1 MLQIKNLHSGYGSIP
16 VLRGVNLT
24 VQAGEFVGLWGHN
37 GMGKST
43 LMRSIMGYMPASAG
57 EVVFDGKDITG
68 TLTFRRSRAGIG
80 YVPQGRQIFPYLS
93 VLDNLRMGAAIYPG
107 NKEDVVARVLSQFPR
122 LQTLATRDG
131 GLLSGG
137 EQQLLA
143 LARCLCGAPKLMLL
157 DEPTEG
163 IQPSI
168 ISEMADSLLRIRR
181 ASSLTLLLV
190 EQNQEFI
197 GALSDRVVTMQ
208 KGQLVSEHT
217 AAEFLDSHPSFVAAE
232 STC

>member
-1 MLQIKNLHSGYGSIP
+1 MLQIKNLHSGYGNIP

-24 VQAGEFVGLWGHN
+24 VKVGEFVGLWGHN

-43 LMRSIMGYMPASAG
+43 LMRSIMGYIPASAG
-57 EVVFDGKDITG
+57 EVAFDGTEITR
-68 TLTFRRSRAGIG
+68 TQTFRRSRAGIG

-93 VLDNLRMGAAIYPG
+93 VLDNLRMGAATYPG
-107 NKEDVVARVLSQFPR
+107 NKAEIVARVLSQFPR
-122 LQTLATRDG
+122 LQPLASRDG

-168 ISEMADSLLRIRR
+168 ISEMAESLLRIRK
-181 ASSLTLLLV
+181 ASGLTLLLV

-197 GALSDRVVTMQ
+197 AALSDRVVTMH
-208 KGQLVSEHT
+208 KGQLVSEQS
-217 AAEFLDSHPSFVAAE
+217 ANGFLESHPSFVASEAM
-232 STC
+232 C